1 MADVSEEDIE
11 RLAARLAMLVS
22 EDGEAENAGR
32 AVGHLARRLG
42 MTGGQLKEMFLAGA
56 SGRPTAPPPPHQ
68 QARPA
73 EIERLER
80 EISALRRGAREAES
94 ELRNAERERD
104 MLASEVERVR
114 GALFRVQSISHA
126 ERIIGGIVLV
136 AVLVA
141 AAVSYVVPF
150 GLKPAAPPPAAP
162 SAADAMKLDS
172 GPRPGD
178 EQPDVHRLATVRGAN
193 TLVYAAP
200 DQSSQVIAKLTS
212 GSSVVVHRVFWN
224 MLLQWAEVDVGSGV
238 GFVVTTDI
246 DLSTGG

>member
-1 MADVSEEDIE
+1 LAEVSDDDIE

-22 EDGEAENAGR
+22 EDGEAEAAGR
-32 AVGHLARRLG
+32 AVSHLTRRLG

-56 SGRPTAPPPPHQ
+56 SGRPAPQPPPPHP
-68 QARPA
+68 ARPG
-73 EIERLER
+73 EIDRLER
-80 EISALRRGAREAES
+80 EIAALRRGAREAEN

-114 GALFRVQSISHA
+114 SALFRAQSVSNA

-141 AAVSYVVPF
+141 GAVSYVVPF
-150 GLKPAAPPPAAP
+150 GRTPAAPPPSVP
-162 SAADAMKLDS
+162 SAADAMNVQT

-178 EQPDVHRLATVRGAN
+178 ERPDVDRLATVRSTN
-193 TLVYAAP
+193 TVVFAEP
-200 DQSSQVIAKLTS
+200 DQAAKVVARLTP

-238 GFVVTTDI
+238 GFVVTSDI
-246 DLSTGG
+246 DLGNG